1 MAATVADVKLTSDGF
16 VLASYYG
23 GISCWPMDVGI
34 PGFELPH
41 QVQNSHQSYPFPQWA
56 TCLGLLVEVCLRL
69 VCTMPAQAEMR
80 SVGGGMLFETNFI
93 STDAKQ
99 YQTCQRIQS

>member
-1 MAATVADVKLTSDGF
+1 MCLRKSLVPAFGLPQVVPGSIYLVRRKIYPPVAAAVADVKLTSDGF

-41 QVQNSHQSYPFPQWA
+41 QVGHFCHHLYTTLLNAALMTQRHQVIE
-56 TCLGLLVEVCLRL
+56 C
-69 VCTMPAQAEMR
+69 
-80 SVGGGMLFETNFI
+80 GGNTL
-93 STDAKQ
+93 
-99 YQTCQRIQS
+99 

>member
-1 MAATVADVKLTSDGF
+1 MSIYLVRRKIYPPVAATVADVKLTSDGF

-41 QVQNSHQSYPFPQWA
+41 QVGNSA
-56 TCLGLLVEVCLRL
+56 TTCK
-69 VCTMPAQAEMR
+69 
-80 SVGGGMLFETNFI
+80 LF
-93 STDAKQ
+93 
-99 YQTCQRIQS
+99 C

>member
-41 QVQNSHQSYPFPQWA
+41 QA
-56 TCLGLLVEVCLRL
+56 R
-69 VCTMPAQAEMR
+69 M
-80 SVGGGMLFETNFI
+80 
-93 STDAKQ
+93 
-99 YQTCQRIQS
+99 